1 MLFSTPRIVSIL
13 MLLAILFISLM
24 LSSYVE
30 GMDTAKPPT
39 ATAKTAETAKTTL
52 TDILPTVKPMP
63 TAKPPSAKPPS
74 ASAAAAPAA
83 ATSPSSTPAAATSTT
98 TTSAAATSTA
108 KASETINKEA
118 PATKGYS
125 ASGIIIP
132 SDAIALGN
140 SKNKLLTVADIK
152 DTLQKS
158 DAVQQLLTSLP
169 VKKPTPQ

>member
-13 MLLAILFISLM
+13 MLLTILIISLM

-30 GMDTAKPPT
+30 GMDTAATPPT
-39 ATAKTAETAKTTL
+39 AETPTSSTTTSSTTTASTPTASAKTA
-52 TDILPTVKPMP
+52 
-63 TAKPPSAKPPS
+63 
-74 ASAAAAPAA
+74 
-83 ATSPSSTPAAATSTT
+83 TT
-98 TTSAAATSTA
+98 TTTFTEIPPTLKTILAREAG
-108 KASETINKEA
+108 KNINKEA
-118 PATKGYS
+118 PATKTYG
-125 ASGIIIP
+125 ADGNPVP

-158 DAVQQLLTSLP
+158 NAVQQLLTSLP